1 MRGRLLTIAAVLLS
15 CCTALVVRPAVRP
28 VTAVT
33 ALRAPIA
40 TMVTPEMLPTSA
52 LLATTSGVV
61 AAVSQQQ
68 LVLAVRER
76 TLSSLCDIAKSCVA
90 TDCSQVITGL
100 EGLAATG
107 ANLKNFLYLA
117 PAALGAGGMYVSYTL
132 TASPATVSTGLIAG
146 SVVAAA
152 LLVYNGLRI
161 ADVLAAPDAQKNF
174 VAFNLFGSFAMILV
188 NLQGLANL
196 DL

>member
-1 MRGRLLTIAAVLLS
+1 M
-15 CCTALVVRPAVRP
+15 
-28 VTAVT
+28 
-33 ALRAPIA
+33 
-40 TMVTPEMLPTSA
+40 
-52 LLATTSGVV
+52 TT
-61 AAVSQQQ
+61 
-68 LVLAVRER
+68 L
-76 TLSSLCDIAKSCVA
+76 
-90 TDCSQVITGL
+90 QVITGL

-107 ANLKNFLYLA
+107 ANLKNFIYLA
-117 PAALGAGGMYVSYTL
+117 PAALGAGGMYFCYTL
-132 TASPATVSTGLIAG
+132 TASPTTVSTGLFAG
-146 SVVAAA
+146 SAVAAA